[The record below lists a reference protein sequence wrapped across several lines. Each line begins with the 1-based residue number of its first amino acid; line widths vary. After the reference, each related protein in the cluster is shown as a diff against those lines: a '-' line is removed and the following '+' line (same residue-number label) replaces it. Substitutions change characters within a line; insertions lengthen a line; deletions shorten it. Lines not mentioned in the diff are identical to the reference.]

1 MNERAEVERP
11 DAGFTLV
18 EMLVSMALFAVLGTV
33 LLSFALGSSR
43 VADDVTRSSTI
54 TGEARLAVERM
65 TRELRQ
71 ASEIYAA
78 TVTGGQVT
86 SLTIG
91 VDFNATPGIQ
101 DDANDPE
108 RLTYTWDEAREELT
122 LSGGGSTVQVLAGG
136 VVDADIRLRSSAWI
150 YDGVPLPSATASN
163 APDGTTTWQEVDAST
178 IGDKD
183 GQLDAAELALVDL
196 VSIELV
202 VRDGASER
210 RFTVQ
215 ADMRNRG
222 VTS

>member
-1 MNERAEVERP
+1 MTEEARDE
-11 DAGFTLV
+11 GFTLV

-33 LLSFALGSSR
+33 LLGFALGSSR
-43 VADDVTRSSTI
+43 VADDVTRAGNI

-91 VDFNATPGIQ
+91 VDFNASPGIQ
-101 DDANDPE
+101 DDPNDPE
-108 RLTYTWDEAREELT
+108 RLTYTWDPDSKQLT

-150 YDGVPLPSATASN
+150 YDGVPLTPSASN
-163 APDGTTTWQEVDAST
+163 PPDGTTTWQEVDAST

-183 GQLDAAELALVDL
+183 GQLDTAELALVDL
-196 VSIELV
+196 VSI
-202 VRDGASER
+202 
-210 RFTVQ
+210 
-215 ADMRNRG
+215 MRNRG
-222 VTS
+222 TTS